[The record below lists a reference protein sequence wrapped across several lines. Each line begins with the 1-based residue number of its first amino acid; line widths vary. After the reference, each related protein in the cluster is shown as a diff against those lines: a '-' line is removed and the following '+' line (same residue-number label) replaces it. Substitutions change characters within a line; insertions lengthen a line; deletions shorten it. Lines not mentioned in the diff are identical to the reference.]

1 MNRFKKTKGAVSIFL
16 VIILVP
22 MMTVSAL
29 FVDASKVSL
38 AKSVSES
45 AGDLTLNT
53 ALTDYDTKLKDMY
66 GLFATAQNTDE
77 LYASLEDY
85 YRSCITS
92 SGVSNEDADSY
103 VDQIMAQ
110 LGLVGD
116 SGDVSDVLNME
127 LVDFSVNKN
136 SDATLSNASV
146 MKKQIVDFMKYRAPI
161 NTGLS
166 FLSSIQTFKTLS
178 KQSELVD
185 KRQDY
190 YKEEESV
197 MNTLKSAWEYI
208 NKYNSLP
215 LITDENYFSDMQ
227 NNLKDSSGWENDY
240 KFSVNRKTIM
250 DLYDTQDY
258 IDYYCNVQKVNN
270 VESKNA
276 AGDNVRVD
284 LWRFT
289 YSETGV
295 SAPLQDYTQYYPK
308 RVGGYDKN
316 KRPTADG
323 IKSLM
328 NSFYRELQKMDSYGA
343 EIKKT
348 SAPVDVYDLQ
358 YLVQTNRKNLG
369 PYTSSAQSVYTVYQK
384 LKNAMIWVEA
394 YDDDAKKELKDTQIT
409 VNSKSDKLS
418 TQFSTIESKYES
430 AMNEVSGIAKTFS
443 DISQELNKGEDP
455 TNTTKTNDLIKGI
468 SDKVSGY
475 VDNMEKAKEYL
486 DKASEKLNEAKTS
499 VESGGKLNTAKNDW
513 ADAANDA
520 ELKNTSMA
528 RQDKAEI
535 QELGT
540 YLNTEEIEKMVTRLN
555 NISKNLQESIDK
567 LKKYKFDGTFI
578 GDIKG
583 YGKAESLIEGKVGA
597 AQLKSVKLSTPELK
611 SQADGWFSWE
621 SGKLDVSWV
630 NKSGTQ
636 VYLHGKTDKLNFYSY
651 LYTHFNTGEVSAKTE
666 TKSENKSDGQNLYD
680 DIKKN
685 SDSKASDDA
694 KNAEKG
700 NITNSKD
707 LSSLVTKGWPSKDAG
722 NNDEIPSS
730 EIKTGDSAAKDT
742 SKSLSSM
749 FKNLGD
755 AAAKMG
761 TDLRDKLYV
770 SDYVL
775 SMFSYDTIEKETEKK
790 SGNDA
795 EIQTLTLTP
804 MNTTNNYAYGKEVEY
819 IIYGGSNSSNLTKAY
834 GSIYGIRFGFNVIY
848 AFMDSSIR
856 DTAFAIATPIS
867 AATLG
872 VIPAPLIQAAIII
885 GIACC
890 ESALDLQDLKNGE
903 SVPLFKNS
911 DTWKCSI
918 NGLMNEARKGIGN
931 ALKDVTDVTIDTGI
945 EELNGLLDMTD
956 DQLTEF
962 IKDGTD
968 KVVNSVS
975 TSYDTLIAR
984 HANTAIQ
991 KLTTLCN
998 NAIEKYA
1005 SDPSV
1010 DMANKVTTGLDDWL
1024 KAEGKGVDKS
1034 SDLGYIVKAEA
1045 VKLIKENYVQV
1056 LLDKMKDVTENAET
1070 SISNAANSITEVVEE
1085 IRSSITRIITTTSDK
1100 VIAYKDKMK
1109 DKVKESMKGG
1119 AGKLKETL
1127 NQQIDGIFGSNSSD
1141 TDSTGMASLL
1151 SFSYSDYLRLFLMI
1165 GLYTNEEGV
1174 LLRTGDVIQANM
1186 RQDAERKDFKLSDS
1200 AVYVDLYAKVQ
1211 VKPTLLALPLF
1222 ADVEGNPS
1230 DNVNW
1235 YTVEYKSTK
1244 GY

>member
-197 MNTLKSAWEYI
+197 MKTLKSAWEYI

-215 LITDENYFSDMQ
+215 LITDKNYFSDMQ
-227 NNLKDSSGWENDY
+227 KNLKDSSGWENDY

-250 DLYDTQDY
+250 DLYDTQGY

-328 NSFYRELQKMDSYGA
+328 NSFYRELQKMNSYGA

-418 TQFSTIESKYES
+418 SQFSTIESKYES

-486 DKASEKLNEAKTS
+486 DNASKKLNEAKTS
-499 VESGGKLNTAKNDW
+499 VESGKLYNAKNAW
-513 ADAANDA
+513 EGAANDN

-540 YLNTEEIEKMVTRLN
+540 YLNTQEIEKMVTRLK
-555 NISKNLQESIDK
+555 NISDNLQKSIDK
-567 LKKYKFDGTFI
+567 IKKYKFDGTFI

-680 DIKKN
+680 DIKKS

-707 LSSLVTKGWPSKDAG
+707 LSSLVTNGWPSKDAG

-790 SGNDA
+790 SGKDA
-795 EIQTLTLTP
+795 AVQTLTLTP

-918 NGLMNEARKGIGN
+918 NGLMNEAREGIGN

-1005 SDPSV
+1005 SDPAV
-1010 DMANKVTTGLDDWL
+1010 DMAKEVTKGLDDWL
-1024 KAEGKGVDKS
+1024 DAEGKSVDKS

-1070 SISNAANSITEVVEE
+1070 SVSNAANSITEVVEE
-1085 IRSSITRIITTTSDK
+1085 IRTSITRVITTTSDK

-1127 NQQIDGIFGSNSSD
+1127 NQQIDGIFGSNSGD

-1186 RQDAERKDFKLSDS
+1186 RQDTERKDFKLSDS

>member
-116 SGDVSDVLNME
+116 SGDVSDILNME

-197 MNTLKSAWEYI
+197 MKTLKSAWEYI

-215 LITDENYFSDMQ
+215 LITDKNYFSDMQ

-250 DLYDTQDY
+250 DLYNTQDY
-258 IDYYCNVQKVNN
+258 IDYYCNVKKVNN
-270 VESKNA
+270 VEVKDAEGNKST
-276 AGDNVRVD
+276 VS
-284 LWRFT
+284 LWKFT
-289 YSETGV
+289 YNVGGSSNT
-295 SAPLQDYTQYYPK
+295 PQDYTQYYPK

-316 KRPTADG
+316 KLPTADG

-455 TNTTKTNDLIKGI
+455 TNTAKTNDLIKGI

-486 DKASEKLNEAKTS
+486 DNASKKLNEAKTS
-499 VESGGKLNTAKNDW
+499 VERGGKLNTAKNHW
-513 ADAANDA
+513 ADSANDA

-578 GDIKG
+578 GNIKG
-583 YGKAESLIEGKVGA
+583 YGKAESLIESKVGA

-630 NKSGTQ
+630 NKPGTQ

-666 TKSENKSDGQNLYD
+666 TKSENKSNGQNLYD
-680 DIKKN
+680 DIKKS

-722 NNDEIPSS
+722 NNAKTPSS

-775 SMFSYDTIEKETEKK
+775 SMFSYDTIEKETKKK
-790 SGNDA
+790 SGKDA
-795 EIQTLTLTP
+795 EVQTLTLTP

-903 SVPLFKNS
+903 SVPLFKNKK
-911 DTWKCSI
+911 TWKCSVS
-918 NGLMNEARKGIGN
+918 GLMNEAREGIGN
-931 ALKDVTDVTIDTGI
+931 ALKDVTDSALDAGI
-945 EELNGLLDMTD
+945 EKLNDLLDMTD
-956 DQLTEF
+956 DQLNEF

-968 KVVNSVS
+968 KVVGSVS
-975 TSYDTLIAR
+975 ASYDTLIAR

-1010 DMANKVTTGLDDWL
+1010 DMADEVTTGLDDWL
-1024 KAEGKGVDKS
+1024 KTEGKGVDKS

-1045 VKLIKENYVQV
+1045 VKIIKEDYVQL
-1056 LLDKMKDVTENAET
+1056 LLDKMKNVTDEAKT
-1070 SISNAANSITEVVEE
+1070 SVSEAANGITSVVDGLRTD
-1085 IRSSITRIITTTSDK
+1085 IVNIINTSSGKIIE
-1100 VIAYKDKMK
+1100 YKNKMK
-1109 DKVKESMKGG
+1109 EKVKKSMEGG

-1127 NQQIDGIFGSNSSD
+1127 NQQIDGIFGSNSGD

>member
-197 MNTLKSAWEYI
+197 MKTLKSAWEYI

-227 NNLKDSSGWENDY
+227 KNLKDSSGWENDY

-250 DLYDTQDY
+250 DLYDTQNY

-418 TQFSTIESKYES
+418 SQFSTIESKYES
-430 AMNEVSGIAKTFS
+430 AMNEVSGITKTFS

-486 DKASEKLNEAKTS
+486 DNASKKLNEAKTS
-499 VESGGKLNTAKNDW
+499 VESGKLYNAKNAW
-513 ADAANDA
+513 EGAANDN

-540 YLNTEEIEKMVTRLN
+540 YLNTQEIEKMVTRLK
-555 NISKNLQESIDK
+555 NISDNLQKSIDK
-567 LKKYKFDGTFI
+567 IKKYKFDGTFI

-583 YGKAESLIEGKVGA
+583 YGKAESLIESKVGA

-722 NNDEIPSS
+722 NNAKTPSS

-790 SGNDA
+790 SGKDA
-795 EIQTLTLTP
+795 EVQTLTLTP

-890 ESALDLQDLKNGE
+890 ESALDLQELKSGE
-903 SVPLFKNS
+903 SVPLFKNKK
-911 DTWKCSI
+911 TWKCSVS
-918 NGLMNEARKGIGN
+918 GLMNEAREGIGN
-931 ALKDVTDVTIDTGI
+931 ALKDVTDSALDAGI
-945 EELNGLLDMTD
+945 EKLNDLLDMTD
-956 DQLTEF
+956 DQLNEF

-968 KVVNSVS
+968 KVVSSVS
-975 TSYDTLIAR
+975 ASYDTLIER

-1005 SDPSV
+1005 SDPAVS
-1010 DMANKVTTGLDDWL
+1010 MADEVTTGLDDWL
-1024 KAEGKGVDKS
+1024 KTEGESVDKS
-1034 SDLGYIVKAEA
+1034 SDFGYIVKAEA
-1045 VKLIKENYVQV
+1045 VKLIKEKYVQG
-1056 LLDKMKDVTENAET
+1056 LLDEMQKISSDATSSISSAAET
-1070 SISNAANSITEVVEE
+1070 LKKSISR
-1085 IRSSITRIITTTSDK
+1085 IRSSITDKITSASGK

-1109 DKVKESMKGG
+1109 EKVKESMKGG
-1119 AGKLKETL
+1119 AGKLKDTL
-1127 NQQIDGIFGSNSSD
+1127 NQQIDGIFGSNSGD

>member
-197 MNTLKSAWEYI
+197 MKTLKSAWEYI

-316 KRPTADG
+316 KLPTADG

-328 NSFYRELQKMDSYGA
+328 NSFYRKLGTMDAYGA

-418 TQFSTIESKYES
+418 SQFSIIESKYES

-486 DKASEKLNEAKTS
+486 DNASKKLNEAKTS
-499 VESGGKLNTAKNDW
+499 V
-513 ADAANDA
+513 
-520 ELKNTSMA
+520 
-528 RQDKAEI
+528 
-535 QELGT
+535 
-540 YLNTEEIEKMVTRLN
+540 
-555 NISKNLQESIDK
+555 
-567 LKKYKFDGTFI
+567 
-578 GDIKG
+578 
-583 YGKAESLIEGKVGA
+583 
-597 AQLKSVKLSTPELK
+597 
-611 SQADGWFSWE
+611 E

-666 TKSENKSDGQNLYD
+666 TKSENKSNGQNLYD

-700 NITNSKD
+700 NITKSKD

-722 NNDEIPSS
+722 NNAEIPSS

-790 SGNDA
+790 SGKDA

-890 ESALDLQDLKNGE
+890 ESALDLQDLKSGE
-903 SVPLFKNS
+903 SVPLFKNKK
-911 DTWKCSI
+911 TWKCSV
-918 NGLMNEARKGIGN
+918 NGLMNEAREGIGN
-931 ALKDVTDVTIDTGI
+931 ALKDVTDSALDAGI
-945 EELNGLLDMTD
+945 EKLNDLLDMTD
-956 DQLTEF
+956 DQLNEF

-968 KVVNSVS
+968 KVVGSVS
-975 TSYDTLIAR
+975 ASYDTLIAR

-1005 SDPSV
+1005 SDPAV
-1010 DMANKVTTGLDDWL
+1010 DMADEVTTGLDDWL
-1024 KAEGKGVDKS
+1024 KTEGKGVDKS

-1045 VKLIKENYVQV
+1045 VKIIKEDYIQL
-1056 LLDKMKDVTENAET
+1056 LLDKMKNVTDEAKT
-1070 SISNAANSITEVVEE
+1070 SVSDAANGITSVVDGLRTD
-1085 IRSSITRIITTTSDK
+1085 IVNIINTSSGK
-1100 VIAYKDKMK
+1100 VIEYKNKMK
-1109 DKVKESMKGG
+1109 EKVKKSMEGG
-1119 AGKLKETL
+1119 AGKLKKTL
-1127 NQQIDGIFGSNSSD
+1127 NQQIDGIFGSNSGD

>member
-197 MNTLKSAWEYI
+197 MKTLKSAWEYI

-215 LITDENYFSDMQ
+215 LITDKNYFSDMQ
-227 NNLKDSSGWENDY
+227 KNLKDSSGWENDY

-250 DLYDTQDY
+250 DLYDTQNY

-295 SAPLQDYTQYYPK
+295 AAPLQDYTQYYPK

-316 KRPTADG
+316 KLPTADG

-328 NSFYRELQKMDSYGA
+328 NSFYKKLGTMDAYGA

-369 PYTSSAQSVYTVYQK
+369 QYTSSAQSVYTVYQK

-475 VDNMEKAKEYL
+475 VDNMKKAKEYL
-486 DKASEKLNEAKTS
+486 DKASENLNEAKTS
-499 VESGGKLNTAKNDW
+499 VESGGKLNTAKNNW

-583 YGKAESLIEGKVGA
+583 YGKAESLIESKVGA
-597 AQLKSVKLSTPELK
+597 AQLKGVKLSTPELK

-722 NNDEIPSS
+722 NNAKTPSS

-790 SGNDA
+790 SGKDA

-918 NGLMNEARKGIGN
+918 NGLMNEAREGIGN

-1127 NQQIDGIFGSNSSD
+1127 NQQIDGIFGSNSGD

>member
-116 SGDVSDVLNME
+116 SGDVSDILNME

-197 MNTLKSAWEYI
+197 MKTLKSAWEYI

-215 LITDENYFSDMQ
+215 LITDEKYFSDMQ
-227 NNLKDSSGWENDY
+227 ENLKDSSGWENDY

-250 DLYDTQDY
+250 DLYDTQGY

-316 KRPTADG
+316 KLPTADG

-328 NSFYRELQKMDSYGA
+328 NSFYRELGTMDAYGA

-369 PYTSSAQSVYTVYQK
+369 RYTSSAQSVYTVYQK

-455 TNTTKTNDLIKGI
+455 TNTTKTNNLIKGI

-475 VDNMEKAKEYL
+475 VDNMKKAKEYL
-486 DKASEKLNEAKTS
+486 DNASKKLNEAKTS
-499 VESGGKLNTAKNDW
+499 VESGGKLNTAKNHW

-535 QELGT
+535 HELGT
-540 YLNTEEIEKMVTRLN
+540 YLNTEEIEKMITRLN
-555 NISKNLQESIDK
+555 NISKNLQESMDK
-567 LKKYKFDGTFI
+567 LKKYKFYGTFI
-578 GDIKG
+578 G
-583 YGKAESLIEGKVGA
+583 EIEGYDDVKSLLEIKVGA
-597 AQLKSVKLSTPELK
+597 SQLKGVELSTPELK

-666 TKSENKSDGQNLYD
+666 TKLENKSDGQNLYD

-700 NITNSKD
+700 NITKSKD

-722 NNDEIPSS
+722 NNAETPSS

-775 SMFSYDTIEKETEKK
+775 SMFSYDTIEKETKKK
-790 SGNDA
+790 SGKDA
-795 EIQTLTLTP
+795 EVQTLTLTP
-804 MNTTNNYAYGKEVEY
+804 MNTKNNYAYGKEVEY

-890 ESALDLQDLKNGE
+890 ESALDLQELKSGE

-918 NGLMNEARKGIGN
+918 NGLMNQARKGIGD
-931 ALKDVTDVTIDTGI
+931 ALKDVTNKTIDTGI

-956 DQLTEF
+956 DQLNEF

-1005 SDPSV
+1005 SDPAV
-1010 DMANKVTTGLDDWL
+1010 DMAKEVTKGLDDWL
-1024 KAEGKGVDKS
+1024 KTEGESVDKS

-1045 VKLIKENYVQV
+1045 VKLIKENYIQV
-1056 LLDKMKDVTENAET
+1056 LLDKMKGVTENAET
-1070 SISNAANSITEVVEE
+1070 SISNAANSITEVIEE
-1085 IRSSITRIITTTSDK
+1085 IRTSITRIITTTSDK

-1109 DKVKESMKGG
+1109 EKVKESMEGG

-1127 NQQIDGIFGSNSSD
+1127 NQQIDGIFGSNSGDS
-1141 TDSTGMASLL
+1141 DSTGMASLL